1 MKKATGEIENPK
13 SKIQN
18 WAVVVFLLWG
28 AGCGYRFS
36 GTEKGLPADVRA
48 VFVES
53 FVNSSPD
60 VGIESE
66 ITLALKSEFRRQ
78 GRLRVVDRIEQAD
91 AVLSGVVRAF
101 ESHVLSANRRDEAL
115 QYEVALVV
123 DMSLRRRV
131 SNELLWR
138 AQGTRLAEIYS
149 GSRGAVVTSSSDF
162 ARGTLNSTDVRRLTD
177 VQLTETSSQEARGRL
192 IDRLAR
198 ELHQRI
204 LELF

>member
-1 MKKATGEIENPK
+1 MDIG
-13 SKIQN
+13 
-18 WAVVVFLLWG
+18 FLGPRMGSRRMSGRSLWNRLST
-28 AGCGYRFS
+28 AA
-36 GTEKGLPADVRA
+36 PMW
-48 VFVES
+48 ES
-53 FVNSSPD
+53 
-60 VGIESE
+60 
-66 ITLALKSEFRRQ
+66 R
-78 GRLRVVDRIEQAD
+78 GRLLQPPDPDGVDRIEQAD

-101 ESHVLSANRRDEAL
+101 ESHALSANRRDEAL

-149 GSRGAVVTSSSDF
+149 GSRGAVVTSFSDF

-198 ELHQRI
+198 ELHQR
-204 LELF
+204 LVDLF